1 MDIQA
6 QKINLAQKILQ
17 SNDPELLKKL
27 EEIFLA
33 EEKKDWFD
41 ELPLEIQESITQ
53 GLSEMESGELITH
66 EQLVQEAKAKYGF

>member
-17 SNDPELLKKL
+17 SDDPELLKKL

-33 EEKKDWFD
+33 EDKKDWFD

-53 GLSEMESGELITH
+53 GLSEMESGELMTH